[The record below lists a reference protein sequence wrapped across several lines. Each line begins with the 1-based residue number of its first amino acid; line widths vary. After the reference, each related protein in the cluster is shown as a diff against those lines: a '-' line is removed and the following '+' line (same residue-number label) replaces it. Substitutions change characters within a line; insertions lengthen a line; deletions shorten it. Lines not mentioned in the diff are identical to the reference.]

1 MSELNVI
8 LHYLP
13 FFSCEDSNFKNMLE
27 LTHNYYMEYNMFIW
41 NTTIEGALITK
52 QNYSLFWE
60 FMKEELE
67 NKEFEKIEIVKEKYH
82 ITGNNL
88 LNYIRLIFSGKSD
101 FLMNKKQV
109 CNANPGLYEEV
120 KEKLGIVKKTSGWV
134 SRWLAY
140 YFKNLV
146 KKGAGGVREHVK
158 TDFEELYQLFIEI
171 EKQMTERQ

>member
-1 MSELNVI
+1 
-8 LHYLP
+8 
-13 FFSCEDSNFKNMLE
+13 
-27 LTHNYYMEYNMFIW
+27 
-41 NTTIEGALITK
+41 
-52 QNYSLFWE
+52 
-60 FMKEELE
+60 
-67 NKEFEKIEIVKEKYH
+67 
-82 ITGNNL
+82 
-88 LNYIRLIFSGKSD
+88 
-101 FLMNKKQV
+101 MNKKQV